1 MTAAMTA
8 MTDDKK
14 KKKKAKK
21 PAGPK
26 RYERRFVPV
35 ASTNPWLVRILG
47 GVGGL
52 TIGAGLYGYLYATAE
67 GHAFHAATV
76 GDRLGQVPSWL
87 IAGGAVLMGATI
99 WLGTSSESPVR
110 VGDPGIAVEKGEV
123 RRMPWWGVDK
133 ITWQP
138 GERALLVTGKDETH
152 RLWTFK
158 VPISSHPEAV
168 ARLVEESR
176 RRIKK
181 KVEIEK
187 GVLKQM
193 PSAHDYAGQRLE
205 LEPLQVVGKKCAASG
220 RLISYEPDAR
230 VCPLCE
236 RVYFKR
242 SVPNKCK
249 CGNDI
254 HALRPATVTE
264 AEDVEEDFY
273 DQQDEE
279 EGEERDEDE
288 DEDEKDDD
296 ERDDEKSAADDDS
309 DEEDAR
315 ASSKKVKAA
324 EDAET

>member
-1 MTAAMTA
+1 
-8 MTDDKK
+8 MTDEKK

-21 PAGPK
+21 PEGPK
-26 RYERRFVPV
+26 RYERRFVPI
-35 ASTNPWLVRILG
+35 ASTNPWLVRVLG
-47 GVGGL
+47 AIGGL
-52 TIGAGLYGYLYATAE
+52 AIGAGLYGYLYATGE

-76 GDRLGQVPSWL
+76 GDKIAQVPSWL
-87 IAGGAVLMGATI
+87 IAGGAVVMGATI

-138 GERALLVTGKDETH
+138 GERAVLVTGKDETH

-158 VPISSHPEAV
+158 VPMASHPEAC
-168 ARLVEESR
+168 ARLIEEAR

-193 PSAHDYAGQRLE
+193 PVAHEHAGQRLE

-220 RLISYEPDAR
+220 RVISYEPDAR

-236 RVYFKR
+236 RVYYKR

-254 HALRPATVTE
+254 HALRPATVAE
-264 AEDVEEDFY
+264 AEDVDEDFY
-273 DQQDEE
+273 DQEDEE
-279 EGEERDEDE
+279 EDEREEDE
-288 DEDEKDDD
+288 EATDD
-296 ERDDEKSAADDDS
+296 ERDDDEIADADAAD
-309 DEEDAR
+309 
-315 ASSKKVKAA
+315 SKKVKAA

>member
-1 MTAAMTA
+1 
-8 MTDDKK
+8 MTDEKK

-26 RYERRFVPV
+26 RIERRFVPV
-35 ASTNPWLVRILG
+35 ASTNPWIVRVLG
-47 GVGGL
+47 ALGGL
-52 TIGAGLYGYLYATAE
+52 TIGAGAYAYLYATGE
-67 GHAFHAATV
+67 GHAFHASDV
-76 GDRLGQVPSWL
+76 GDRMGQIPSWL

-110 VGDPGIAVEKGEV
+110 IGDPGIAVEKGEV
-123 RRMPWWGVDK
+123 RRMPWWGIER

-152 RLWTFK
+152 RAWTFK
-158 VPISSHPEAV
+158 VPVASHPEAV
-168 ARLVEESR
+168 ARIVEESR
-176 RRIKK
+176 HRIKK
-181 KVEIEK
+181 KVDIER

-193 PSAHDYAGQRLE
+193 PVAHEHAGQRLE

-220 RLISYEPDAR
+220 KLISYEPDAR

-254 HALRPATVTE
+254 SGLRPATIAE
-264 AEDVEEDFY
+264 PEDVNDDFY
-273 DQQDEE
+273 DSQEE
-279 EGEERDEDE
+279 EEE
-288 DEDEKDDD
+288 
-296 ERDDEKSAADDDS
+296 ERDDEDLGDDEVAEKSDADAEADRDDDDD
-309 DEEDAR
+309 DESEKR
-315 ASSKKVKAA
+315 SSKKVKAA